1 MSLIHDFSDIFF
13 PRVCSGCGNVL
24 AHGEKL
30 ICTDCLFKLPR
41 TGFWKENVNHVAQM
55 FWGRIP
61 LQNASSFLF
70 FQKGSRLQ
78 NIMHEFKYRNQKE
91 IGYELGKLFGADLL
105 GTNYISTDLIIPVPL
120 HISKYRKRGY
130 NQSEWIAKGLSEI
143 LRIPFKVGDIE
154 RIKAS
159 DSQTRKAR
167 YERWENVENIFN
179 IISPATFENKHI
191 MIVDD
196 ILTTGATI
204 EACATA
210 ILNAPGVKISVATLA
225 VAVN

>member
-1 MSLIHDFSDIFF
+1 
-13 PRVCSGCGNVL
+13 
-24 AHGEKL
+24 
-30 ICTDCLFKLPR
+30 LFKLPK
-41 TGFWKENVNHVAQM
+41 TVFWKEDDNHVARM
-55 FWGRIP
+55 FWGRVP

-78 NIMHEFKYRNQKE
+78 NIMHEFKYKNQKE

-105 GTNYISTDLIIPVPL
+105 GTNYASADVIIPVPL
-120 HISKYRKRGY
+120 HISKFRKRGY
-130 NQSEWIAKGLSEI
+130 NQSEWIVKGLSEK
-143 LRIPFKVGDIE
+143 LQIPFENGAVE
-154 RIKAS
+154 RIKDT

-179 IISPATFENKHI
+179 LVSPAVFESKHVL
-191 MIVDD
+191 IVDD

-210 ILNAPGVKISVATLA
+210 ILSVPGAKLSVATLA
-225 VAVN
+225 VAVV

>member
-1 MSLIHDFSDIFF
+1 MSLIHDITDIFF

-30 ICTDCLFKLPR
+30 ICTDCLVKLPR
-41 TGFWKENVNHVAQM
+41 TGFWKEENNSVAQM

-61 LQNASSFLF
+61 VQNASSFLF

-78 NIMHEFKYRNQKE
+78 NIMHKFKYRNQKE
-91 IGYELGKLFGADLL
+91 IGYELGKLFGSNLL
-105 GTNYISTDLIIPVPL
+105 GTNYTSVDIIIPVPL

-130 NQSEWIAKGLSEI
+130 NQSEWIAKGLSEV
-143 LRIPFKVGDIE
+143 LKIPFENNAIE
-154 RIKAS
+154 RVKAT
-159 DSQTRKAR
+159 DSQTRKAQ

-179 IISPATFENKHI
+179 LISPTTFENKHV

-196 ILTTGATI
+196 ILTTGATV
-204 EACATA
+204 EACANA
-210 ILNAPGVKISVATLA
+210 VLNVPGIKISLAT
-225 VAVN
+225 VAVSII